1 MLFYF
6 HGVLF
11 LTSDM
16 LKYLEG
22 GISDSV
28 THFMFEYIWVEFNT
42 LPHSYSSYFFNI
54 KIFVISF
61 IFMLFFSTL
70 KYLLF
75 YLFTTLAVL
84 FI

>member
-1 MLFYF
+1 
-6 HGVLF
+6 
-11 LTSDM
+11 M
-16 LKYLEG
+16 LKYLQG
-22 GISDSV
+22 GIWDSV
-28 THFMFEYIWVEFNT
+28 THFMFEYIWVEFNM
-42 LPHSYSSYFFNI
+42 LRHSYSSYFFNI

-75 YLFTTLAVL
+75 YLFTTLTVL